1 MDLED
6 LAERLRH
13 EMKLITETGLVLGP
27 TAPSH
32 FITYRWNAELL
43 RNYGFIWE
51 FI

>member
-27 TAPSH
+27 TTLSH
-32 FITYRWNAELL
+32 FITCRWNAELL
-43 RNYGFIWE
+43 RNCGFVWE

>member
-13 EMKLITETGLVLGP
+13 EMKLIAETGLVLGP
-27 TAPSH
+27 TSLSH

-43 RNYGFIWE
+43 RNCGFI
-51 FI
+51 